1 MIIRH
6 SSYTKIFEWPILD
19 IYSFNY
25 VTDIRSSSL
34 VGGLHCSKIQC
45 SLQVFW
51 FLFFGCVH
59 SLQQF
64 LGQGSNPWHS
74 NDPSSCSDNTRS
86 LTWWPHK
93 ELLVFFFLS
102 YKQWPYYS
110 NQKSWWPNLMKNFSV
125 IREQN
130 SLARSSTPLILTQ
143 FPNIKILDPR
153 GPLKPQMQLDMSC
166 QDQTLWKHNLGK
178 SVTSR
183 F

>member
-1 MIIRH
+1 MF
-6 SSYTKIFEWPILD
+6 TTGF
-19 IYSFNY
+19 
-25 VTDIRSSSL
+25 L
-34 VGGLHCSKIQC
+34 VF
-45 SLQVFW
+45 VFW
-51 FLFFGCVH
+51 LCPQPAAIPGPRIKPMTQQWPKQ
-59 SLQQF
+59 LQWQHQI
-64 LGQGSNPWHS
+64 LNLMAPQGT
-74 NDPSSCSDNTRS
+74 PS
-86 LTWWPHK
+86 
-93 ELLVFFFLS
+93 FFFLS